1 MTPILLF
8 DPRREHSF
16 VPITKS
22 CHRRDA
28 GTVKA
33 GRIFAATRGGLA
45 LIGPSTAACLP
56 AWARGAARWPIS
68 NRWFSSI
75 FTPLLTIPR
84 EGHPE
89 CRACAITWP
98 AEGAY
103 RICFGEKGCVWR
115 ALAQEAKEKPP
126 RRRRKEKSRRG
137 QRVLGSISDPALFF
151 LGADAATRQETAL
164 SAFHDKLGLGGPLP
178 PPMETPGPLFLSRH
192 RVKPRLTRLP

>member
-28 GTVKA
+28 GTVKT

-56 AWARGAARWPIS
+56 AWAKGAARWPIS

-75 FTPLLTIPR
+75 FTPLLTKIDL
-84 EGHPE
+84 
-89 CRACAITWP
+89 TF
-98 AEGAY
+98 AEGVRSRVVHHELANEHSIRGY
-103 RICFGEKGCVWR
+103 GNERERSNPPSFSVALRGSGKSEASMFSTQIGSGSFTSWVQGECPSTARRYSSDNPRHPTNRMTPLLRTTTPEPHGSFVVGGSR
-115 ALAQEAKEKPP
+115 A
-126 RRRRKEKSRRG
+126 RS
-137 QRVLGSISDPALFF
+137 
-151 LGADAATRQETAL
+151 
-164 SAFHDKLGLGGPLP
+164 
-178 PPMETPGPLFLSRH
+178 H
-192 RVKPRLTRLP
+192 RSCR